1 MSRQLRRLLWI
12 SGIALLGLTPAL
24 AAEVVQGE
32 APPRYT
38 EGLHGVDFTG
48 LSEEQKQLA
57 LDLLNE
63 LPCDC
68 GCGMTV
74 AQCRVEDQSCPRSP
88 VLAREIVDA
97 IRRGGD
103 AEAARAAY
111 EAARRG
117 NRSLEFQETAA
128 FEIDTGDSPARG
140 AATAPVTI
148 VEFADFQC
156 PLSARAVPTLRQV
169 LAAYPDQVRLVF
181 KHFPLAIHPAARR
194 AAIAAEAA
202 REQGKFWEMYDLL
215 FQNPASLER
224 ADLVAHAASLGLDV
238 ARFEKDLDSAELAA
252 RVDRDAAE
260 AMRVGATA
268 TPTFF
273 VNGRRMESYQL
284 NAFRAA
290 IRNALTEEAPGSDS
304 GH

>member
-1 MSRQLRRLLWI
+1 MIRLLRRLLTV
-12 SGIALLGLTPAL
+12 SGIVLLSFTAAP
-24 AAEVVQGE
+24 AAELVQDE

-97 IRRGGD
+97 IRRGGG

-111 EAARRG
+111 DAVRSG
-117 NRSLEFQETAA
+117 NRALEFEETAV
-128 FEIDTGDSPARG
+128 FDIDTGDSPARG
-140 AATAPVTI
+140 PEAAPVTI

-156 PLSARAVPTLRQV
+156 PLSARALPTLRQV
-169 LAAYPDQVRLVF
+169 MAAYPDQVRLVF
-181 KHFPLAIHPAARR
+181 KHFPLAIHPDARR
-194 AAIAAEAA
+194 AAVAAEAA
-202 REQGKFWEMYDLL
+202 REQGKFWEMHDLL

-224 ADLVAHAASLGLDV
+224 AELVAHAASLGLDV
-238 ARFEKDLDSAELAA
+238 ARFEKDLDSPELAA

-284 NAFRAA
+284 NAFRVA
-290 IRNALTEEAPGSDS
+290 IRNGLAEESSGS
-304 GH
+304 